1 MVCRK
6 RAKILFHRLLKRSIF
21 AKFELKQNH
30 LFDNQKLNSWNLM
43 SFWYWLCLTTTTI
56 SLKEGHKLW
65 FFHNHNTYN
74 NNSIRLRSNNQTS
87 WILMFL
93 WYWLCLITTKKRSPI
108 MSFPQQ
114 QQLQQQKQQHLYEK
128 QQSDRLNRSL
138 ELFDAFLHWKFS
150 TQRRRTIYQKKGV
163 WEGNSKKRVEGE
175 NDIFQGRRVQNTF

>member
-1 MVCRK
+1 
-6 RAKILFHRLLKRSIF
+6 
-21 AKFELKQNH
+21 
-30 LFDNQKLNSWNLM
+30 
-43 SFWYWLCLTTTTI
+43 
-56 SLKEGHKLW
+56 
-65 FFHNHNTYN
+65 
-74 NNSIRLRSNNQTS
+74 
-87 WILMFL
+87 
-93 WYWLCLITTKKRSPI
+93 

-163 WEGNSKKRVEGE
+163 GEGNSKKRVEGE